1 MEAIGLLVTLE
12 ARAGKEA
19 DAEAFLKSAQP
30 LALDEKGTLKWYA
43 IKLGPGKFGIFDT
56 FANEAD
62 RNAHLSGE
70 HCEGIGGA
78 GQRIICGSSAGGKS
92 GGPCN
97 HTLKGLSASWTLKE
111 RSLQM
116 ANTTKTAIVTGA
128 SRGIGAGLVE
138 AFLKRGYNVVAN
150 SRNITK
156 ANPFAAAAN
165 VALVD
170 GDIGDPG
177 TAARIVDTAVSR
189 FGRIDVLINNA
200 GVFIPKPFTEY
211 TTEDFNTLVSTTLA
225 GFLYVSQLTV
235 KQMLRQK
242 SGSIINVSTTLVD
255 QPIAGVG
262 AAVQIML
269 KGALNAVTRALAI
282 EYAKEGIRVNTI
294 APGVINT
301 PMHKP
306 ETHDFLKGSAPGR
319 QDR

>member
-1 MEAIGLLVTLE
+1 MV
-12 ARAGKEA
+12 
-19 DAEAFLKSAQP
+19 
-30 LALDEKGTLKWYA
+30 
-43 IKLGPGKFGIFDT
+43 
-56 FANEAD
+56 
-62 RNAHLSGE
+62 
-70 HCEGIGGA
+70 
-78 GQRIICGSSAGGKS
+78 
-92 GGPCN
+92 
-97 HTLKGLSASWTLKE
+97 
-111 RSLQM
+111 
-116 ANTTKTAIVTGA
+116 NTRKTAIVTGA

-156 ANPFAAAAN
+156 ANPFSKAAN
-165 VALVD
+165 VVD
-170 GDIGDPG
+170 GDIGDPR
-177 TAARIVDTAVSR
+177 TAAKIVDTAVSR

-225 GFLYVSQLTV
+225 GFLYVSQLAV

-242 SGSIINVSTTLVD
+242 SGSIVNVSTTLVD

-294 APGVINT
+294 APGVINA

-306 ETHDFLKGSAPGR
+306 ETHDFLKGLHPVNRIGEVKEVVDAVLFLTDATFTSGEILHVDGGAHAGKW
-319 QDR
+319 

>member
-1 MEAIGLLVTLE
+1 
-12 ARAGKEA
+12 
-19 DAEAFLKSAQP
+19 
-30 LALDEKGTLKWYA
+30 
-43 IKLGPGKFGIFDT
+43 
-56 FANEAD
+56 
-62 RNAHLSGE
+62 
-70 HCEGIGGA
+70 
-78 GQRIICGSSAGGKS
+78 
-92 GGPCN
+92 
-97 HTLKGLSASWTLKE
+97 
-111 RSLQM
+111 M
-116 ANTTKTAIVTGA
+116 ANAAKTAIVTGA

-150 SRNITK
+150 SRNMTK
-156 ANPFAAAAN
+156 ANPFEAAAN

-170 GDIGDPG
+170 GDIGDPR
-177 TAARIVDTAVSR
+177 TAAKIVETAVSR

-225 GFLYVSQLTV
+225 GFLYVSQLAV

-242 SGSIINVSTTLVD
+242 SGSIVNISTTLVD

-294 APGVINT
+294 APGVIDT

-306 ETHDFLKGSAPGR
+306 ETHDFLKGLHPVGR
-319 QDR
+319 IGEVKEAVDAALFLTDATFTSGEILHVDGGAHAGKW

>member
-1 MEAIGLLVTLE
+1 
-12 ARAGKEA
+12 
-19 DAEAFLKSAQP
+19 
-30 LALDEKGTLKWYA
+30 
-43 IKLGPGKFGIFDT
+43 
-56 FANEAD
+56 
-62 RNAHLSGE
+62 
-70 HCEGIGGA
+70 
-78 GQRIICGSSAGGKS
+78 
-92 GGPCN
+92 
-97 HTLKGLSASWTLKE
+97 
-111 RSLQM
+111 M

-138 AFLKRGYNVVAN
+138 AFLQRGYNVVAN
-150 SRNITK
+150 SRHITK
-156 ANPFAAAAN
+156 ENPFAEAAN

-170 GDIGDPG
+170 GDIGQAG

-200 GVFIPKPFTEY
+200 GVFIPKSFTEY
-211 TTEDFNTLVSTTLA
+211 TTEDFNTLVSRRCWL
-225 GFLYVSQLTV
+225 S
-235 KQMLRQK
+235 LRVPARRKANAAAK

-282 EYAKEGIRVNTI
+282 EYAKDGIRVNTI

-306 ETHDFLKGSAPGR
+306 ETHEFLKGLHPAGR
-319 QDR
+319 IGEVKEIVDAALFLTDATFTSGEILHVDGGAHAGKW